1 MENGK
6 PCKEKE
12 KEILDFLAKRA
23 GCVEMCIK
31 AIDIAKPRYS
41 SVICSVLQI
50 VDVAGNGH
58 TIFMCNR
65 NMSNIYVVDSSLL
78 SYHSQAYSYKAYL
91 NAMLK
96 FVADGG
102 YAYFNNDM
110 SSMPKFLIPSKVLL
124 PPFVTLDQILIEKDL
139 HEELV

>member
-6 PCKEKE
+6 SCKE

-31 AIDIAKPRYS
+31 TIDIAKPRHS
-41 SVICSVLQI
+41 SVIYSVLQI
-50 VDVAGNGH
+50 VDVAGNGY

-65 NMSNIYVVDSSLL
+65 DMSNIYVVDSSLL
-78 SYHSQAYSYKAYL
+78 SHYSQAYSYKAYL
-91 NAMLK
+91 NAMLR

-102 YAYFNNDM
+102 YACFNNGM
-110 SSMPKFLIPSKVLL
+110 SFMSKVLL